1 MQILV
6 RNIDRKLSQPEVL
19 ALFQKFGKVKS
30 CDLVMDGATGLSKGF
45 GFVEMADMSEATKA
59 IEKLNGTRVGATA
72 LRVKRAA
79 HSTTEKNRPK
89 PKGE

>member
-6 RNIDRKLSQPEVL
+6 RNIDRKLNQPEIL

-30 CDLVMDGATGLSKGF
+30 CDLVMDAATGQSKGF
-45 GFVEMADMSEATKA
+45 GFLEMADLSAATKA
-59 IEKLNGTRVGATA
+59 IENLNGVRVGSSA

-79 HSTTEKNRPK
+79 HSTTEKHRPK
-89 PKGE
+89 QQGE

>member
-6 RNIDRKLSQPEVL
+6 RNIDRKLSQSEIL

-30 CDLVMDGATGLSKGF
+30 CDLVMDAATGHSKGF
-45 GFVEMADMSEATKA
+45 GFVEMPDLSEATKA
-59 IEKLNGTRVGATA
+59 IETLNGTKVGATS

-79 HSTTEKNRPK
+79 HSTTEKHRPK